1 MHLNQITSPQP
12 QQQKLEFRLNCD
24 RQSADCEAL
33 YLRPKI
39 TAFSAENEKKT
50 KMKIHFR
57 PKTKMAETIKNSHFR
72 RRKRKRISVGLYL
85 ACCSFI
91 QGSCPDL
98 KIKFSDFSIS
108 RTTFT
113 IFKNCI
119 NSKQHFCK
127 HVYTGSAYS

>member
-24 RQSADCEAL
+24 RQSADCEAF

-57 PKTKMAETIKNSHFR
+57 PKRKMKTNFGRSLFFIIVYVGACSGPGKERLSHSAG
-72 RRKRKRISVGLYL
+72 KTD
-85 ACCSFI
+85 
-91 QGSCPDL
+91 GS
-98 KIKFSDFSIS
+98 K
-108 RTTFT
+108 
-113 IFKNCI
+113 
-119 NSKQHFCK
+119 
-127 HVYTGSAYS
+127 

>member
-24 RQSADCEAL
+24 RQSADCEEL

-57 PKTKMAETIKNSHFR
+57 PKTKMAETLKNSHFR

-85 ACCSFI
+85 KY
-91 QGSCPDL
+91 L
-98 KIKFSDFSIS
+98 
-108 RTTFT
+108 
-113 IFKNCI
+113 
-119 NSKQHFCK
+119 
-127 HVYTGSAYS
+127 